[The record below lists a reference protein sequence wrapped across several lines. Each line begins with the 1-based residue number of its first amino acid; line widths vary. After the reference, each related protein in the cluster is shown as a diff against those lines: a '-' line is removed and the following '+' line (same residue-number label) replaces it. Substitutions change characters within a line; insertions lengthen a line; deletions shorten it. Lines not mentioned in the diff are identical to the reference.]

1 MVFSYRPAA
10 VYSIIIFHIERNDEK
25 CLLRS
30 TLPYKRTTLELWRNQ
45 YLKKTTEQ
53 KTNKDNYINSHEIK
67 IGDITYTVVSYFDD
81 KSNETVEDKIER
93 LISRDIKLY

>member
-1 MVFSYRPAA
+1 M
-10 VYSIIIFHIERNDEK
+10 
-25 CLLRS
+25 
-30 TLPYKRTTLELWRNQ
+30 
-45 YLKKTTEQ
+45 KKTTEQ
-53 KTNKDNYINSHEIK
+53 RTNKEILNSHEIK

>member
-53 KTNKDNYINSHEIK
+53 KTSKDISTSHEIK
-67 IGDITYTVVSYFDD
+67 IDGITYTVVSHFDD
-81 KSNETVEDKIER
+81 KSNETAEDKIER

>member
-1 MVFSYRPAA
+1 MVKLNIKTKGLTEECLPK
-10 VYSIIIFHIERNDEK
+10 SISSH
-25 CLLRS
+25 
-30 TLPYKRTTLELWRNQ
+30 KRTPLKLWRNH

-67 IGDITYTVVSYFDD
+67 IGDITYTVVSHFDD
-81 KSNETVEDKIER
+81 RSNETAEEKIER